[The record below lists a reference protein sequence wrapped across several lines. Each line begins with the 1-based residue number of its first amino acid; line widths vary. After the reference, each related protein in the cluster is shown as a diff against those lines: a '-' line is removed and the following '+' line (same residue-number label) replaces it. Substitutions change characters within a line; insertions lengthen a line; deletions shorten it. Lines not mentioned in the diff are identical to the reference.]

1 MSFLKLKKEEQVIE
15 IGPGLG
21 ALTIPVSKLL
31 KKLTVIEIDKELCK
45 KMENN
50 HNFNNVI
57 IFNENAINFNLFK
70 IKKSR
75 NSLFRIFGNLP
86 YNVSI
91 PIIFSLFKHHN
102 DIQDMHFMLQKEV
115 VLRLVATLGSKFYN
129 RLTVISQ
136 FYFNIKILKNISPN
150 SFKPI
155 PKVDSCFVSFKKKN
169 DNLHSKYDINTLSFI
184 TKVAFNQRRKT
195 ICNSL
200 SSLFPKKKLIKL
212 GINPLLRAQN
222 LSISQYCLLS
232 KYLNF

>member
-1 MSFLKLKKEEQVIE
+1 MSFLKIKKEEQIIE

-31 KKLTVIEIDKELCK
+31 KKMIVIEIDKELCK

-50 HNFNNVI
+50 RKLNNVI
-57 IFNENAINFNLFK
+57 IFNENAINFNFVK
-70 IKKSR
+70 IKKNR
-75 NSLFRIFGNLP
+75 DSLLRIFGNLP

-91 PIIFSLFKHHN
+91 PIIFSLFKHHHI
-102 DIQDMHFMLQKEV
+102 IQDMHFMLQKEV

-129 RLTVISQ
+129 RLTVVSQ
-136 FYFNIKILKNISPN
+136 FYFKIKILENVSPN

-169 DNLHSKYDINTLSFI
+169 DNLCSKYDVNTLSYI

-200 SSLFPKKKLIKL
+200 SSLFPKEKLIKL

-232 KYLNF
+232 KHLNF

>member
-1 MSFLKLKKEEQVIE
+1 MKQNNEFNNVIVFNESAVNFNFLKLKK
-15 IGPGLG
+15 
-21 ALTIPVSKLL
+21 
-31 KKLTVIEIDKELCK
+31 DR
-45 KMENN
+45 NN
-50 HNFNNVI
+50 
-57 IFNENAINFNLFK
+57 
-70 IKKSR
+70 
-75 NSLFRIFGNLP
+75 LFRIFGNLP

-91 PIIFSLFKHHN
+91 PIIFSLFN
-102 DIQDMHFMLQKEV
+102 QYNYIQDMHFMLQKEV

-136 FYFNIKILKNISPN
+136 FYFKIKILKNIFPN

-169 DNLHSKYDINTLSFI
+169 NDLPSTYDVNALRYI

-200 SSLFPKKKLIKL
+200 SSLFSKKNLIKL

-222 LSISQYCLLS
+222 LSINQYCLLS
-232 KYLNF
+232 KHLNF